1 MDNKFWRR
9 YEKGR
14 EYLDVKDL
22 VNRSNKCWN
31 FFVGKQ
37 WEGIEA
43 DGEELP
49 FLNFIHP
56 NVMRKVTTIYTNRM
70 AVNYSDMDGRT
81 DLQPVYERLSQMF
94 SAKWEKAN
102 EDVLCRKSVKH
113 GNITGDGLQYFPSGD
128 VEDVQLLLNTDVL
141 YGDESE
147 PNIQRQ
153 PYIIIQERRNV
164 EEVKE
169 MARRNGIPEEEIALI
184 RPDRDTDNLLGNVDE
199 VEGSDTSDSMK
210 VTMITHFEKK
220 REAVTETL
228 WEEKDGVRAGTK
240 IDTGKKRDVVY
251 IAKCTR
257 NAMVENERPVRGEPS
272 PVQAANG
279 IDGRALSLYPI
290 IKFSWEE
297 FPNDARGVSQVEP
310 LIPNQILINK
320 TFARR
325 SMTTKNTAYPRMAY
339 DSTMVANPDDLMK
352 VGMPIEVTS
361 GGAQSVNQAVSYLN
375 PAQSNDEPKRL
386 TDDLLEITQEL
397 SGSGDTTM
405 GNIDLQRVAASAIV
419 AVNDQAQSM
428 HDDTVANLQL
438 FVEDMANLW
447 VELWQVF
454 NPNGMTVVMRKMVEE
469 PVMRLA
475 TAPETGEPIIDP
487 MTGEQKMEQV
497 IDPMTGQPQIE
508 TREAEVPIDITA
520 EELEQIKPQ
529 TRIDVTKDNS
539 FTREAQQ
546 QVIDGL
552 LEKGLVSLEEWC
564 ELATDTSPVP
574 KHALEVILDR
584 RKAEQKRQQEEQMMM
599 QQTAPQM
606 PPGVDEA
613 LEEEPEE

>member
-1 MDNKFWRR
+1 MESKFWRR
-9 YEKGR
+9 YEKGKD
-14 EYLDVKDL
+14 YLDTKDL
-22 VNRSNKCWN
+22 VNRMNTCWN

-37 WEGIEA
+37 WEGVQA

-70 AVNYSDMDGRT
+70 AVNYSDMDGRAE
-81 DLQPVYERLSQMF
+81 LQPIYEKLSQMF

-102 EDVLCRKSVKH
+102 EDVLCRRSVKH
-113 GNITGDGLQYFPSGD
+113 GNITGDGLQYFPTGD
-128 VEDVQLLLNTDVL
+128 VEDVQTLLNTDIL

-153 PYIIIQERRNV
+153 PYIIIQERRSV

-169 MARRNGIPEEEIALI
+169 MARQNGIPEEEIALI
-184 RPDRDTDNLLGNVDE
+184 RPDRDTDYLLGNEDE
-199 VEGSDTSDSMK
+199 VEAADSSDSMK
-210 VTMITHFEKK
+210 VTMITHLEKK
-220 REAVTETL
+220 REAVTGAV
-228 WEEKDGVRAGTK
+228 WEESDGVRVGTEIK
-240 IDTGKKRDVVY
+240 TGERDVVY
-251 IAKCTR
+251 VAKCTR
-257 NAMVENERPVRGEPS
+257 NAMVEYERPIKGEPS
-272 PVQAANG
+272 LVERANG
-279 IDGRALSLYPI
+279 KQGRALSLYPV

-297 FPNDARGVSQVEP
+297 FPNDARGVSQVEG

-320 TFARR
+320 TLARR

-339 DSTMVANPDDLMK
+339 DSTIVANPDDLMK
-352 VGMPIEVTS
+352 VGMPIEVTA

-375 PAQSNDEPKRL
+375 PATASGEPKSL
-386 TDDLLEITQEL
+386 MDDIIEITQEL

-454 NPNGMTVVMRKMVEE
+454 SPNGMTVVMNK
-469 PVMRLA
+469 PV
-475 TAPETGEPIIDP
+475 TKP
-487 MTGEQKMEQV
+487 V
-497 IDPMTGQPQIE
+497 IDPMTGKPVIDPVTGQQQME
-508 TREAEVPIDITA
+508 TSEEDVPVEITA
-520 EELEQIKPQ
+520 EELDQIKPI

-546 QVIDGL
+546 QVVDGL
-552 LEKGLVSLEEWC
+552 LEKGHITLEEYC

-574 KHALEVILDR
+574 KHALETILER
-584 RKAEQKRQQEEQMMM
+584 RKVQQQEQQQQMME
-599 QQTAPQM
+599 QQMMAQM
-606 PPGVDEA
+606 PPEEA
-613 LEEEPEE
+613 PPEM

>member
-1 MDNKFWRR
+1 MDTKFWRR
-9 YEKGR
+9 YEKGKD
-14 EYLDVKDL
+14 YLDTKNL
-22 VNRSNKCWN
+22 MTRTNTNWN

-49 FLNFIHP
+49 MFNFIHP

-70 AVNYSDMDGRT
+70 AVNYTDLDGRAA
-81 DLQPVYERLSQMF
+81 LQPVYEKLSQMF

-102 EDVLCRKSVKH
+102 EDVLCRKSLKH
-113 GNITGDGLQYFPSGD
+113 GCVTGDGLQYFPTGD
-128 VEDVQLLLNTDVL
+128 VEDVQILYNTDIL

-153 PYIIIQERRNV
+153 PYIIIQERRSV

-169 MARRNGIPEEEIALI
+169 MARQNGIPEDEVALI
-184 RPDRDTDNLLGNVDE
+184 VPDRDTDYTIGNIDE
-199 VEGSDTSDSMK
+199 VQNSDSTDSMK

-220 REAVTETL
+220 KEPITEMVWEDSDGIRE
-228 WEEKDGVRAGTK
+228 GTM
-240 IDTGKKRDVVY
+240 IQTGERDVVY
-251 IAKCTR
+251 IAKCTKT
-257 NAMVENERPVRGEPS
+257 AMVENERPIKGSPS
-272 PVQAANG
+272 PIDQANG
-279 IDGRALSLYPI
+279 KQGRALSLYPI

-297 FPNDARGVSQVEP
+297 YPNDARGISQVEG
-310 LIPNQILINK
+310 LIPNQLLINK
-320 TFARR
+320 TLARR
-325 SMTTKNTAYPRMAY
+325 SMTTQNTAYPRVAY
-339 DSTMVANPDDLMK
+339 SSQYVQNPDDLMK
-352 VGMPIEVTS
+352 VGMPIEIN
-361 GGAQSVNQAVSYLN
+361 GGDAMSVNQAVSYLN

-454 NPNGMTVVMRKMVEE
+454 NPNGMTIVVKQEVQE
-469 PVMRLA
+469 PV
-475 TAPETGEPIIDP
+475 IDP
-487 MTGEQKMEQV
+487 MTGEPA
-497 IDPMTGQPQIE
+497 IDPMTGQPQTQSKEI
-508 TREAEVPIDITA
+508 EVPQQITA
-520 EELEQIKPQ
+520 EELDQIKPR

-552 LEKGLVSLEEWC
+552 LDKGLIDLEEWT

-574 KHALEVILDR
+574 KHGLEIILQR
-584 RKAEQKRQQEEQMMM
+584 RKAEMLQASM
-599 QQTAPQM
+599 QPQM
-606 PPGVDEA
+606 PPQGA
-613 LEEEPEE
+613 PQGAPPEQ

>member
-1 MDNKFWRR
+1 MESKFWRR
-9 YEKGR
+9 YEKGKD
-14 EYLDVKDL
+14 YLDTKDL
-22 VNRSNKCWN
+22 VNRMNTCWN
-31 FFVGKQ
+31 FFAGRQ
-37 WEGIEA
+37 WEGVQA

-70 AVNYSDMDGRT
+70 AVNYSDMDGRA
-81 DLQPVYERLSQMF
+81 DLQPIYEKLSQMF

-102 EDVLCRKSVKH
+102 EDVLCRRSIKH
-113 GNITGDGLQYFPSGD
+113 GNITGDGLQYFPTGE
-128 VEDVQLLLNTDVL
+128 VEDVQTLLNTDIL

-153 PYIIIQERRNV
+153 PYIIIQERRSV

-169 MARRNGIPEEEIALI
+169 MARQNGIPEEEIALI
-184 RPDRDTDNLLGNVDE
+184 RPDSDTDYLLGNIDE
-199 VEGSDTSDSMK
+199 VEAADSSDSMK
-210 VTMITHFEKK
+210 VTMITHLEKK
-220 REAVTETL
+220 REAVTDLL
-228 WEEKDGVRAGTK
+228 WEESDGVRVATE
-240 IDTGKKRDVVY
+240 IETGEKRDVVY
-251 IAKCTR
+251 VAKCTR
-257 NAMVENERPVRGEPS
+257 HAMVENERPIKGEPS
-272 PVQAANG
+272 LVQRQNG
-279 IDGRALSLYPI
+279 KQGRALSLYPV

-297 FPNDARGVSQVEP
+297 FPNDARGVSQVEG

-320 TFARR
+320 TLARR

-339 DSTMVANPDDLMK
+339 DSSIVSNPDDLMK
-352 VGMPIEVTS
+352 VGMPIEVTA
-361 GGAQSVNQAVSYLN
+361 GGMQSVNQAVSYLN
-375 PAQSNDEPKRL
+375 PAAASGEPKSL
-386 TDDLLEITQEL
+386 MDDIIEITQEL

-454 NPNGMTVVMRKMVEE
+454 SPNGMTVVMKK
-469 PVMRLA
+469 PV
-475 TAPETGEPIIDP
+475 TQP
-487 MTGEQKMEQV
+487 V
-497 IDPMTGQPQIE
+497 IDPMTGQPVIDPMTGQPKME
-508 TREAEVPIDITA
+508 TKEEEVPVEITP
-520 EELEQIKPQ
+520 EELDQIKPL

-552 LEKGLVSLEEWC
+552 LEKQLINLDEWC

-574 KHALEVILDR
+574 KHSLEQILER
-584 RKAEQKRQQEEQMMM
+584 RKIEAQEQQQQMMEQQMQQQMMAEQI
-599 QQTAPQM
+599 
-606 PPGVDEA
+606 PPET
-613 LEEEPEE
+613 E

>member
-1 MDNKFWRR
+1 MDSKFWRR

-14 EYLDVKDL
+14 DYLDVKNL
-22 VNRSNKCWN
+22 MNRSNQCWN
-31 FFVGKQ
+31 FFTGKQ

-49 FLNFIHP
+49 FFNYIHP

-70 AVNYSDMDGRT
+70 AVNYSDMDGRE
-81 DLQPVYERLSQMF
+81 DLQPVYEKLSQMF

-102 EDVLCRKSVKH
+102 EDVLCRKTLKH
-113 GNITGDGLQYFPSGD
+113 GAITGDGYQYFPSGE
-128 VEDVQLLLNTDVL
+128 VEDVQMLNNTDIL
-141 YGDESE
+141 FGDESE

-153 PYIIIQERRNV
+153 PYVIIQERRSV
-164 EEVKE
+164 EYVKE
-169 MARRNGIPEEEIALI
+169 LARANGISEDDIALI
-184 RPDRDTDNLLGNVDE
+184 TPDRDTEYTLGNIDE
-199 VEGSDTSDSMK
+199 VENPDSTDSMK
-210 VTMITHFEKK
+210 VTMITHFEKRK
-220 REAVTETL
+220 EPVTETI
-228 WEEKDGVRAGTK
+228 WTSDEEGNRVGT
-240 IDTGKKRDVVY
+240 ITDTGKTRDVVY
-251 IAKCTR
+251 MAKVTKNCII
-257 NAMVENERPVRGEPS
+257 EEERPIMGKPSEMDVLRGNQP
-272 PVQAANG
+272 
-279 IDGRALSLYPI
+279 RALSMYPI
-290 IKFSWEE
+290 LKFSWEE
-297 FPNDARGVSQVEP
+297 YPNDARGVSQVEG

-320 TFARR
+320 TLARR

-339 DSTMVANPDDLMK
+339 DETLVSNPDDLMK
-352 VGMPIEVTS
+352 VGMPIAVTS

-454 NPNGMTVVMRKMVEE
+454 SPNGLQVVTKQVINE
-469 PVMRLA
+469 PV
-475 TAPETGEPIIDP
+475 
-487 MTGEQKMEQV
+487 V
-497 IDPMTGQPQIE
+497 DPMTGQVRVDPMTGAPMTQA
-508 TREAEVPIDITA
+508 REMDVPIIITA
-520 EELEQIKPQ
+520 EELDRIKPL

-552 LEKGLVSLEEWC
+552 LQQQLITLEEWV

-574 KHALEVILDR
+574 KHGLQMILER
-584 RKAEQKRQQEEQMMM
+584 RKEQQQQAMM
-599 QQTAPQM
+599 QQQM
-606 PPGVDEA
+606 QQQMMQQQMAQQQAMQEGE
-613 LEEEPEE
+613 

>member
-1 MDNKFWRR
+1 MINEPSYSTKFWRR
-9 YEKGR
+9 YEKGK
-14 EYLDVKDL
+14 EYLDTKRL
-22 VNRSNKCWN
+22 MERSNICWN

-37 WEGIEA
+37 WEDVEA

-70 AVNYSDMDGRT
+70 AVNYSDMDGRQ
-81 DLQPVYERLSQMF
+81 DLQPVYEKLSQMF

-102 EDVLCRKSVKH
+102 EDVLCRKSLKH
-113 GNITGDGLQYFPSGD
+113 GNITGDGLQYFPTGD
-128 VEDVQLLLNTDVL
+128 VEDVQILLNTDVL

-153 PYIIIQERRNV
+153 PYIIIQERRSV

-169 MARRNGIPEEEIALI
+169 MARQNGISEEEVALI
-184 RPDRDTDNLLGNVDE
+184 VPDRDTEYTLGNIDE
-199 VEGSDTSDSMK
+199 VENADSSDTMK

-220 REAVTETL
+220 REPITEAV
-228 WEEKDGVRAGTK
+228 WEDSDGERVGTK
-240 IDTGKKRDVVY
+240 IQVGERDVVY
-251 IAKCTR
+251 VAKCTKT
-257 NAMVENERPVRGEPS
+257 AMVENERPIKGEPS
-272 PVQAANG
+272 PIDAANG
-279 IDGRALSLYPI
+279 KQGRALSLYPI

-297 FPNDARGVSQVEP
+297 YPNDARGVSQVEG

-320 TFARR
+320 TLARR

-339 DSTMVANPDDLMK
+339 DSTMVANPEALME
-352 VGMPIEVTS
+352 VGMPIEVTA
-361 GGAQSVNQAVSYLN
+361 GGAQSVNQAVAYLN
-375 PAQSNDEPKRL
+375 PAQSNDEPKKL

-454 NPNGMTVVMRKMVEE
+454 NPNGMTVVVKQTVQQ
-469 PVMRLA
+469 P
-475 TAPETGEPIIDP
+475 
-487 MTGEQKMEQV
+487 V
-497 IDPMTGQPQIE
+497 IDPMTGQPAVDPMTGMPQMQSQEID
-508 TREAEVPIDITA
+508 VPMQITA
-520 EELEQIKPQ
+520 EELDQIKPI

-552 LEKGLVSLEEWC
+552 LEKGLIDLEEWC

-574 KHALEVILDR
+574 KHGLEVIIER
-584 RKAEQKRQQEEQMMM
+584 RKANAQANAM
-599 QQTAPQM
+599 QQAAMM
-606 PPGVDEA
+606 PP
-613 LEEEPEE
+613 EEPPQ

>member
-1 MDNKFWRR
+1 MSNEPSYATKFWRR
-9 YEKGR
+9 YEKGK
-14 EYLDVKDL
+14 EYLDIKRL
-22 VNRSNKCWN
+22 IERSNTCWN

-49 FLNFIHP
+49 FLNFIHA

-70 AVNYSDMDGRT
+70 AVNYSDMEGRE
-81 DLQPVYERLSQMF
+81 DLQPVYEKLSQMF

-102 EDVLCRKSVKH
+102 EDVLCRKSLKH
-113 GNITGDGLQYFPSGD
+113 GNITGDGLQYFPTGN
-128 VEDVQLLLNTDVL
+128 VEDVQILFNTDVL

-153 PYIIIQERRNV
+153 PYIIIQERRSV

-169 MARRNGIPEEEIALI
+169 MARENGIPEEEVQLI
-184 RPDRDTDNLLGNVDE
+184 VPDRDTEYTLGNIGE
-199 VEGSDTSDSMK
+199 VEDADSSDTMK

-220 REAVTETL
+220 KEPITEAI
-228 WEEKDGVRAGTK
+228 WEDSDGERIGTQ
-240 IDTGKKRDVVY
+240 IQVGERDVVY
-251 IAKCTR
+251 VAKCTK
-257 NAMVENERPVRGEPS
+257 NAMVEYERPIKGEPS
-272 PVQAANG
+272 PIDKANG
-279 IDGRALSLYPI
+279 RQGRALSLYPI

-297 FPNDARGVSQVEP
+297 YPNDARGVSQVEP

-320 TFARR
+320 TLARR

-339 DSTMVANPDDLMK
+339 DSTMVANPEALQE
-352 VGMPIEVTS
+352 VGMPIEVTA
-361 GGAQSVNQAVSYLN
+361 GGAQSVNQAVAYLN
-375 PAQSNDEPKRL
+375 PAQSNDEPKKL

-454 NPNGMTVVMRKMVEE
+454 NPNGMTVVVKQTVQQ
-469 PVMRLA
+469 P
-475 TAPETGEPIIDP
+475 
-487 MTGEQKMEQV
+487 V
-497 IDPMTGQPQIE
+497 IDPMTGQPAIDPMTGMQQMQTQEID
-508 TREAEVPIDITA
+508 VPMEITA
-520 EELEQIKPQ
+520 EELDQIKPI

-552 LEKGLVSLEEWC
+552 LENGLIDLEEWC

-574 KHALEVILDR
+574 KHGLEAIIKR
-584 RKAEQKRQQEEQMMM
+584 RKTNAQAQALQQQTMQQEMA
-599 QQTAPQM
+599 QQAQPK
-606 PPGVDEA
+606 ENFS
-613 LEEEPEE
+613 

>member
-1 MDNKFWRR
+1 MTNEPSTSTKFWRR
-9 YEKGR
+9 YEKG
-14 EYLDVKDL
+14 LDYIDNKDL

-37 WEGIEA
+37 WEGVEA
-43 DGEELP
+43 DGEDLP
-49 FLNFIHP
+49 FMNFIHP
-56 NVMRKVTTIYTNRM
+56 NILRKVTTIYTNRM

-81 DLQPVYERLSQMF
+81 ELQPVYEALSQMF

-102 EDVLCRKSVKH
+102 EDTLCRRTIKH
-113 GNITGDGLQYFPSGD
+113 GGIVGDGLQYFPTGN
-128 VEDVQLLLNTDVL
+128 VEDVQIIYNTDVL
-141 YGDESE
+141 FGNESE

-153 PYIIIQERRNV
+153 PYIIIQERRSV

-169 MARRNGIPEEEIALI
+169 LARQNGISEDEIALI
-184 RPDRDTDNLLGNVDE
+184 RPDHDTTNTLGNTDE
-199 VEGSDTSDSMK
+199 VENADSSDSMK

-220 REAVTETL
+220 KEPITEAV
-228 WEEKDGVRAGTK
+228 WEEDQETGQRIGTQ
-240 IDTGKKRDVVY
+240 IQTGEREVVY
-251 IAKCTR
+251 VAKCTKYC
-257 NAMVENERPVRGEPS
+257 MVENERPIKGEPS
-272 PVQAANG
+272 MVQRANG
-279 IDGRALSLYPI
+279 KQGRALSMYPI
-290 IKFSWEE
+290 LKFSWEE
-297 FPNDARGVSQVEP
+297 VPNDARGVSQVES

-320 TFARR
+320 TLARR
-325 SMTTKNTAYPRMAY
+325 SMTTQNTAYPRMAY
-339 DSTMVANPDDLMK
+339 DETMISNPDDLMK
-352 VGMPIEVTS
+352 VGIPIAVSS

-375 PAQSNDEPKRL
+375 PASHSPEPKQL

-428 HDDTVANLQL
+428 HDDTVANLQQ

-454 NPNGMTVVMRKMVEE
+454 SPNGLSVVMKQQVEQ
-469 PVMRLA
+469 P
-475 TAPETGEPIIDP
+475 
-487 MTGEQKMEQV
+487 V
-497 IDPMTGQPQIE
+497 IDPMTGQPAIDPMTGMPQTE
-508 TREAEVPIDITA
+508 MKEVEMPVEITA
-520 EELEQIKPQ
+520 EQLDQIKPL

-552 LEKGLVSLEEWC
+552 LEKGLIDLAEWT

-574 KHALEVILDR
+574 KHGLEVILER
-584 RKAEQKRQQEEQMMM
+584 RKMQAQM
-599 QQTAPQM
+599 QPPM
-606 PPGVDEA
+606 PPEA
-613 LEEEPEE
+613 QGQPPAPPMQ

>member
-1 MDNKFWRR
+1 MESKFWRR
-9 YEKGR
+9 YEKGK
-14 EYLDVKDL
+14 EYLDTKDL
-22 VNRSNKCWN
+22 VNRMNTCWN

-37 WEGIEA
+37 WEGVQA

-70 AVNYSDMDGRT
+70 AVNYSDMDGRAE
-81 DLQPVYERLSQMF
+81 LQPIYEKLSQMF

-102 EDVLCRKSVKH
+102 EDVLCRRSVKH
-113 GNITGDGLQYFPSGD
+113 GNITGDGLQYFPTGD
-128 VEDVQLLLNTDVL
+128 VEDVQTLLNTDIL

-153 PYIIIQERRNV
+153 PYIIIQERRSV

-169 MARRNGIPEEEIALI
+169 MARQNGIPEEEIALI
-184 RPDRDTDNLLGNVDE
+184 RPDRDTDYLLGNEDE
-199 VEGSDTSDSMK
+199 VEAADSSDSMK
-210 VTMITHFEKK
+210 VTMITHLEKK
-220 REAVTETL
+220 REAVTGAV
-228 WEEKDGVRAGTK
+228 WEESDGVRVGTEIK
-240 IDTGKKRDVVY
+240 TGERDVVY
-251 IAKCTR
+251 VAKCTR
-257 NAMVENERPVRGEPS
+257 NAMVEYERPIKGEPS
-272 PVQAANG
+272 LVERANG
-279 IDGRALSLYPI
+279 KQGRALSLYPV

-297 FPNDARGVSQVEP
+297 FPNDARGVSQVEG

-320 TFARR
+320 TLARR

-339 DSTMVANPDDLMK
+339 DSTIVANPDDLMK
-352 VGMPIEVTS
+352 VGMPIEVTA

-375 PAQSNDEPKRL
+375 PATASGEPKSL
-386 TDDLLEITQEL
+386 MDDIIEITQEL

-454 NPNGMTVVMRKMVEE
+454 SPNGMTVVMNK
-469 PVMRLA
+469 PV
-475 TAPETGEPIIDP
+475 TKP
-487 MTGEQKMEQV
+487 V
-497 IDPMTGQPQIE
+497 IDPMTGKPVIDPVTGQPQME
-508 TREAEVPIDITA
+508 TSEEDVPVEITA
-520 EELEQIKPQ
+520 EELDQIKPI

-546 QVIDGL
+546 QVVDGL
-552 LEKGLVSLEEWC
+552 LEKGHITLEEYC

-574 KHALEVILDR
+574 KHALETILER
-584 RKAEQKRQQEEQMMM
+584 RKVQQQEQQQQMME
-599 QQTAPQM
+599 QQMMAQM
-606 PPGVDEA
+606 PPEQEA
-613 LEEEPEE
+613 PPEM

>member
-1 MDNKFWRR
+1 MSNEPSYATKFWRR
-9 YEKGR
+9 YEKGK
-14 EYLDVKDL
+14 EYLDIKRL
-22 VNRSNKCWN
+22 IERSNTCWN

-49 FLNFIHP
+49 FLNFIHA

-70 AVNYSDMDGRT
+70 AVNYSDMEGRE
-81 DLQPVYERLSQMF
+81 DLQPVYEKLSQMF

-102 EDVLCRKSVKH
+102 EDVLCRKSLKH
-113 GNITGDGLQYFPSGD
+113 GNITGDGLQYFPTGN
-128 VEDVQLLLNTDVL
+128 VEDVQILFNTDVL

-153 PYIIIQERRNV
+153 PYIIIQERRSV

-169 MARRNGIPEEEIALI
+169 MARENGIPEEEVQLI
-184 RPDRDTDNLLGNVDE
+184 VPDRDTEYTLGNIGE
-199 VEGSDTSDSMK
+199 VEDADSSDTMK

-220 REAVTETL
+220 KEPITEAI
-228 WEEKDGVRAGTK
+228 WEDSDGERIGTQ
-240 IDTGKKRDVVY
+240 IQVGERDVVY
-251 IAKCTR
+251 VAKCTK
-257 NAMVENERPVRGEPS
+257 NAMVEYERPVKGEPS
-272 PVQAANG
+272 PIDKANG
-279 IDGRALSLYPI
+279 RQGRALSLYPI

-297 FPNDARGVSQVEP
+297 YPNDARGVSQVEP

-320 TFARR
+320 TLARR

-339 DSTMVANPDDLMK
+339 DSTMVANPEALQE
-352 VGMPIEVTS
+352 VGMPIEVTA
-361 GGAQSVNQAVSYLN
+361 GGAQSVNQAVAYLN
-375 PAQSNDEPKRL
+375 PAQSNDEPKKL

-454 NPNGMTVVMRKMVEE
+454 NPNGMTVVVKQTVQQ
-469 PVMRLA
+469 P
-475 TAPETGEPIIDP
+475 
-487 MTGEQKMEQV
+487 V
-497 IDPMTGQPQIE
+497 IDPMTGQPAIDPMTGMQQMQTQEID
-508 TREAEVPIDITA
+508 VPMEITA
-520 EELEQIKPQ
+520 EELDQIKPI

-552 LEKGLVSLEEWC
+552 LEKGLIDLEEWC

-574 KHALEVILDR
+574 KHGLEAIIKR
-584 RKAEQKRQQEEQMMM
+584 RKTNAQAQALQQQTMQQEMA
-599 QQTAPQM
+599 QQAQ
-606 PPGVDEA
+606 
-613 LEEEPEE
+613 PEENFS

>member
-1 MDNKFWRR
+1 MSNEPSYATKFWRR
-9 YEKGR
+9 YEKGK
-14 EYLDVKDL
+14 EYLDIKRL
-22 VNRSNKCWN
+22 IERSNTCWN

-49 FLNFIHP
+49 FLNFIHA

-70 AVNYSDMDGRT
+70 AVNYSDMEGRE
-81 DLQPVYERLSQMF
+81 DLQPVYEKLSQMF

-102 EDVLCRKSVKH
+102 EDVLCRKSLKH
-113 GNITGDGLQYFPSGD
+113 GNITGDGLQYFPTGN
-128 VEDVQLLLNTDVL
+128 VEDVQILFNTDVL

-153 PYIIIQERRNV
+153 PYIIIQERRSV

-169 MARRNGIPEEEIALI
+169 MARENGIPEEEVQLI
-184 RPDRDTDNLLGNVDE
+184 VPDRYTEYTLGNIGE
-199 VEGSDTSDSMK
+199 VEDADSSDTMK

-220 REAVTETL
+220 KEPITEAI
-228 WEEKDGVRAGTK
+228 WEDSDGERIGTQ
-240 IDTGKKRDVVY
+240 IQVGERDVVY
-251 IAKCTR
+251 VAKCTK
-257 NAMVENERPVRGEPS
+257 NAMVEYERPIKGEPS
-272 PVQAANG
+272 PIDKANG
-279 IDGRALSLYPI
+279 RQGRALSLYPI

-297 FPNDARGVSQVEP
+297 YPNDARGVSQVEP

-320 TFARR
+320 TLARR

-339 DSTMVANPDDLMK
+339 DSTMVANPEALQE
-352 VGMPIEVTS
+352 VGMPIEVTA
-361 GGAQSVNQAVSYLN
+361 GGAQSVNQAVAYLN
-375 PAQSNDEPKRL
+375 PAQSNDEPKKL

-454 NPNGMTVVMRKMVEE
+454 NPNGMTVVVKQTVQQ
-469 PVMRLA
+469 P
-475 TAPETGEPIIDP
+475 
-487 MTGEQKMEQV
+487 V
-497 IDPMTGQPQIE
+497 IDPMTGQPAIDPMTGMQQMQTQEID
-508 TREAEVPIDITA
+508 VPMEITA
-520 EELEQIKPQ
+520 EELDQIKPI

-552 LEKGLVSLEEWC
+552 LENGLIDLEEWC

-574 KHALEVILDR
+574 KHGLEAIIKR
-584 RKAEQKRQQEEQMMM
+584 RKTNAQAQALQQQTMQQEMA
-599 QQTAPQM
+599 QQAQPK
-606 PPGVDEA
+606 ENFS
-613 LEEEPEE
+613 

>member
-9 YEKGR
+9 YEKGK
-14 EYLDVKDL
+14 EYIDQKNL
-22 VNRSNKCWN
+22 VNRSKKCWD

-37 WEGIEA
+37 WEGLQA
-43 DGEELP
+43 DGEVLP
-49 FLNFIHP
+49 MFNYIHP

-70 AVNYSDMDGRT
+70 AVNYSDMDGRAN
-81 DLQPVYERLSQMF
+81 LQPVYEKLSQMF

-102 EDVLCRKSVKH
+102 EDTLCRKSIKH
-113 GNITGDGLQYFPSGD
+113 GNIVGDGLQYFPTGE
-128 VEDVQLLLNTDVL
+128 VEDVQIIYNTDIL

-153 PYIIIQERRNV
+153 PYIIIQERRSV
-164 EEVKE
+164 AEVKE
-169 MARRNGIPEEEIALI
+169 MARANGIPEEEIELI
-184 RPDRDTDNLLGNVDE
+184 TPDRDTEYTLGNVDE
-199 VEGSDTSDSMK
+199 VEQENSSDTMK

-220 REAVTETL
+220 TEPVYQTI
-228 WEEKDGVRAGTK
+228 WEENEGGRVGRQ
-240 IDTGKKRDVVY
+240 IDTGQTRTVVY
-251 IAKCTR
+251 VAKCTK
-257 NAMVENERPVRGEPS
+257 NAMVEEERPIKATPS
-272 PVQAANG
+272 PIQSANG
-279 IDGRALSLYPI
+279 LDGRALSLYPV

-297 FPNDARGVSQVEP
+297 YPNDARGVSQVEG

-320 TFARR
+320 TLARR
-325 SMTTKNTAYPRMAY
+325 DMSVQNTAYPRMAY
-339 DSTMVANPDDLMK
+339 DPNFVTNPDDLMK
-352 VGMPIEVTS
+352 VGMPIEVSS
-361 GGAQSVNQAVSYLN
+361 GGVQAVNQAVTYLN
-375 PAQSNDEPKRL
+375 PAQANDEPKKL

-454 NPNGMTVVMRKMVEE
+454 SPNGMTVAMKEVVQR
-469 PVMRLA
+469 
-475 TAPETGEPIIDP
+475 PITDA
-487 MTGEQKMEQV
+487 MGQV
-497 IDPMTGQPQIE
+497 RVDPMTGQPQTTTE
-508 TREAEVPIDITA
+508 EVEIPVVITA
-520 EELEQIKPQ
+520 EELDQIKPI

-546 QVIDGL
+546 QVIDNL
-552 LEKGLVSLEEWC
+552 LNNQMISLEEWT

-574 KHALEVILDR
+574 KHALEVILER
-584 RKAEQKRQQEEQMMM
+584 RKQQQQMPQQMP
-599 QQTAPQM
+599 QQTPVGQ
-606 PPGVDEA
+606 V
-613 LEEEPEE
+613 

>member
-1 MDNKFWRR
+1 MESSKFWRR
-9 YEKGR
+9 YEKGKD
-14 EYLDVKDL
+14 YLDTKNIL
-22 VNRSNKCWN
+22 NRSNMCWN

-37 WEGIEA
+37 WEGVEA

-70 AVNYSDMDGRT
+70 AVNYSDMDGRVEM
-81 DLQPVYERLSQMF
+81 QPVYERLSQMF

-102 EDVLCRKSVKH
+102 EDVLCRRTVKH
-113 GNITGDGLQYFPSGD
+113 GNITGDGLQYFPTGD
-128 VEDVQLLLNTDVL
+128 VEDVQTLLNTDIL

-153 PYIIIQERRNV
+153 PYIIIQERRSV

-169 MARRNGIPEEEIALI
+169 LARQNGIPEEEIALI
-184 RPDRDTDNLLGNVDE
+184 KPDRDTDRQLGNIDE
-199 VEGSDTSDSMK
+199 VEAADSSDSMK
-210 VTMITHFEKK
+210 VTMITHLEKK
-220 REAVTETL
+220 KEPITESR
-228 WEEKDGVRAGTK
+228 WEETDGVRVGTQ
-240 IDTGKKRDVVY
+240 IQVGERDVVY
-251 IAKCTR
+251 VAKCTR
-257 NAMVENERPVRGEPS
+257 NAMVEYERPIKGEPS
-272 PVQAANG
+272 LIAKANG
-279 IDGRALSLYPI
+279 RQGRALSLYPI
-290 IKFSWEE
+290 VKFSWEE
-297 FPNDARGVSQVEP
+297 FPNDARGVSQVEC

-320 TFARR
+320 TLARR

-339 DSTMVANPDDLMK
+339 DASIVNNPEDLMK
-352 VGMPIEVTS
+352 VGMPIEVTA

-375 PAQSNDEPKRL
+375 PASSSNEPKSL
-386 TDDLLEITQEL
+386 MDDIIEITQEL

-405 GNIDLQRVAASAIV
+405 GNIDLQRVAASAVI

-438 FVEDMANLW
+438 FVEDLANLW

-454 NPNGMTVVMRKMVEE
+454 NPNGMTVVMKQ
-469 PVMRLA
+469 PVQKPVIDPA
-475 TAPETGEPIIDP
+475 TGKPLIDP
-487 MTGEQKMEQV
+487 MTGEPQMENTEEEMPV
-497 IDPMTGQPQIE
+497 EIS
-508 TREAEVPIDITA
+508 A
-520 EELEQIKPQ
+520 EELDQIKPL

-552 LEKGLVSLEEWC
+552 LEKQLISLDEWC

-574 KHALEVILDR
+574 KHGLEVILDR
-584 RKAEQKRQQEEQMMM
+584 RKVEQQQQQMMETQLAQQQMM
-599 QQTAPQM
+599 QQQM
-606 PPGVDEA
+606 MQVP
-613 LEEEPEE
+613 PEEQTT